1 MGGASSRASGRG
13 RGARVG
19 FRPPPAATART
30 RIRSAASPQMLPG
43 AGRAAGR
50 GPGGEGS
57 PFWPPS
63 AAYQERE
70 RKAHR
75 QRSSSVRKVPL
86 RSLISSG
93 ARRAPAGPR
102 PHGPGG
108 PGRGA
113 GPGGGGDGG
122 PGPGAGRGGARGRA
136 GLGSAPPGL
145 WARVAG
151 TGPRSAA
158 GPGRTGLGWAA
169 RAAARPG
176 SGATAESAARGGA
189 GRPGFKG
196 AAAPAVAASTTRR
209 RGGDQLPPWE
219 SGPRVGSRVRGCG
232 PPWVRLQVGRGGDL
246 RECGSAAVQ
255 AARPGPPIP
264 FLSFF
269 FLQSLFSE

>member
-1 MGGASSRASGRG
+1 MGGASSRAIRRG
-13 RGARVG
+13 RGARIG

-30 RIRSAASPQMLPG
+30 RIRSAAGAQMHPG
-43 AGRAAGR
+43 AGQAVGR
-50 GPGGEGS
+50 GLGGEGS

-63 AAYQERE
+63 AAYQESE

-93 ARRAPAGPR
+93 ARRAPARPR

-113 GPGGGGDGG
+113 GSGGDGG

-136 GLGSAPPGL
+136 GLESAPPGL
-145 WARVAG
+145 RVRSAG
-151 TGPRSAA
+151 TGPCSAA
-158 GPGRTGLGWAA
+158 GPGRAGLGWAA

-176 SGATAESAARGGA
+176 SGAAASRRRWA

-196 AAAPAVAASTTRR
+196 AAAPAAAASSTRR
-209 RGGDQLPPWE
+209 RGGDQLPAPE
-219 SGPRVGSRVRGCG
+219 RGRRVGFRVRGCG
-232 PPWVRLQVGRGGDL
+232 PPWVRPQVGRGGGLHDC
-246 RECGSAAVQ
+246 ESAAVQ
-255 AARPGPPIP
+255 AACPGPPI
-264 FLSFF
+264 LS
-269 FLQSLFSE
+269 L